1 MAQPNQGAGSTAMRL
16 KDQGFF
22 WVGVERKQTDY
33 GTIAS
38 GQMYVQY
45 LIPATVTQPLPIVLV
60 HGGGGQGTHYLGLG
74 SGEPGW
80 AHFFVQQGYST
91 YIVDRPGHGRAPYH
105 PDALGP
111 MSPVPAMEGVA
122 ADFEAAA
129 TGSPPRWNGTGKIGD
144 PLLDRFQ
151 AGQNAAPQDQA
162 MAHALWA
169 SRGAALLDRI
179 GPAIILVHSAGG
191 PFAWVVADQR
201 PSLVKAI
208 VAVEP
213 AGPPFGAL
221 TWGLSASPVT
231 YDPPVADARELATRD
246 VTPAPG
252 SGLPV
257 YKLQA
262 EPPRRLKNL
271 QGIPISFVLGENSP
285 RHKQTD
291 PPSVEFL
298 RQAGCSVDFIRL
310 EERGIRGNG
319 HFMMLET
326 NRREVF
332 DVIHAWIA
340 TKARA

>member
-1 MAQPNQGAGSTAMRL
+1 MAQPATPSSPTAMRL

-22 WVGVERKQTDY
+22 WVGVDRKKTGY

-45 LIPATVTQPLPIVLV
+45 LIPANVTQPLPIVLV
-60 HGGGGQGTHYLGLG
+60 HGGGGQGTHYMGPG
-74 SGEPGW
+74 SGQPGW
-80 AHFFVQQGYST
+80 AHFFVQQGYRT

-111 MSPVPAMEGVA
+111 QTPVPTIEGVA
-122 ADFEAAA
+122 AEFTAAA
-129 TGSPPRWNGTGKIGD
+129 TASPPRWNGNGRVGD
-144 PLLDRFQ
+144 PLVDEFQ
-151 AGQNAAPQDQA
+151 AGQGATPQDQA

-179 GPAIILVHSAGG
+179 GPAIVLVHSAGG

-201 PSLVKAI
+201 PNLVKAI

-221 TWGLSASPVT
+221 AWGLSSSPVA
-231 YDPPVADARELATRD
+231 YDPPVTDPQQLATRD
-246 VTPAPG
+246 VTPPAG
-252 SGLPV
+252 SGLAP

-262 EPPRRLKNL
+262 DPPRKLKNL
-271 QGIPISFVLGENSP
+271 AGIPISFVLAENSQ
-285 RHKQTD
+285 RHKLTD

-298 RQAGCSVDFIRL
+298 RQAGCNVDFIRL
-310 EERGIRGNG
+310 EERGIRGNS

-340 TKARA
+340 SRARV

>member
-1 MAQPNQGAGSTAMRL
+1 MAQQNPGAGTTAMRL

-22 WVGVERKQTDY
+22 WVGVERRKMDY
-33 GTIAS
+33 GTIAT

-45 LIPATVTQPLPIVLV
+45 LIPATVTQPLPVVLV
-60 HGGGGQGTHYLGLG
+60 HGGGGQGTHYMG
-74 SGEPGW
+74 SGSGKPGW
-80 AHFFVQQGYST
+80 AHYFVQQGYRT

-111 MSPVPAMEGVA
+111 LSPVPTMEGVA
-122 ADFEAAA
+122 GELAAA
-129 TGSPPRWNGTGKIGD
+129 ASSSTPRWPGTGRVGD
-144 PLLDRFQ
+144 PLLDQFQ

-162 MAHALWA
+162 KAHALWA
-169 SRGAALLDRI
+169 SRGAELLDRI
-179 GPAIILVHSAGG
+179 GPAIVIVHSAGG

-201 PSLVKAI
+201 PALVKAI

-221 TWGLSASPVT
+221 TWGLSSSPVG
-231 YDPPVADARELATRD
+231 YDPPVSDPKELATRD
-246 VTPAPG
+246 VTPPAG
-252 SGLPV
+252 SNVPA

-262 EPPRRLKNL
+262 DPPRKLKNL
-271 QGIPISFVLGENSP
+271 TGIPISFVLGESSP
-285 RHKQTD
+285 RHQQTD

-298 RQAGCSVDFIRL
+298 RQAGCTVDFIRL

-326 NRREVF
+326 NNREIF

>member
-1 MAQPNQGAGSTAMRL
+1 MAQAQQGAGTTAMRL
-16 KDQGFF
+16 ADQGFF
-22 WVGVERKQTDY
+22 WVGVERKKTDY

-45 LIPATVTQPLPIVLV
+45 LIPANVTQPFPVVLV
-60 HGGGGQGTHYLGLG
+60 HGGGGQGTHYFGPG
-74 SGEPGW
+74 NGAPGW
-80 AHFFVQQGYST
+80 AHYFVQQGYRT

-111 MSPVPAMEGVA
+111 MAPVPTLEGVA
-122 ADFEAAA
+122 GDFEAAA
-129 TGSPPRWNGTGKIGD
+129 TSAERRWPGTGIIGD
-144 PLLDRFQ
+144 PLLDQFQ
-151 AGQNAAPQDQA
+151 AGQNASLQNQSL
-162 MAHALWA
+162 AHSLWA
-169 SRGAALLDRI
+169 SRGAELLDRI
-179 GPAIILVHSAGG
+179 GAATIVVHSAGG

-201 PSLVKAI
+201 PALVKAI

-231 YDPPVADARELATRD
+231 YDPPASDARELATRD
-246 VTPAPG
+246 VPASNGIPA
-252 SGLPV
+252 

-262 EPPRRLKNL
+262 DPPRKLRNL
-271 QGIPISFVLGENSP
+271 QGIPISFVLGESSP

-332 DVIHAWIA
+332 DVIHGWIA